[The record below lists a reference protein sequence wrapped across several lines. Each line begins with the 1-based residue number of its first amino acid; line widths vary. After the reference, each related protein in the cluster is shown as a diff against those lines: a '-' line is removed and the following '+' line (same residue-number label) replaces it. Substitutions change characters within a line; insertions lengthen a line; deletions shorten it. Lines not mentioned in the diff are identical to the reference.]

1 MAEKFKVKVLV
12 EGHIHRGDPVKKG
25 AEIEVSKP
33 VYDLFAK
40 KGVLEAPLN
49 GPAITG
55 PAARD

>member
-1 MAEKFKVKVLV
+1 MAEKKVKAKVLV
-12 EGHIHRGDPVKKG
+12 DGHIHQGKPVEKG

-40 KGVLEAPLN
+40 KKVLEAPLN

-55 PAARD
+55 PESK